1 MKSAT
6 ATPALDGRI
15 ILDTVV
21 GAGHPWAGIV
31 AQGQVLR
38 IIDLEGSQAVDL
50 LCYNAHDRIERY
62 HAPNTMQAA
71 GTVRLT
77 TGHVLYSDLARDRKS
92 VVEGKSVSVRVDH
105 GGRRFIIKKKYKR

>member
-38 IIDLEGSQAVDL
+38 IIDLEGSQAVAF

-62 HAPNTMQAA
+62 HAPNTMKAA

-77 TGHVLYSDLARDRKS
+77 TGHVLYSDLARPIRS
-92 VVEGKSVSVRVDH
+92 EARRAGKAGVCKCRSRWSPCS
-105 GGRRFIIKKKYKR
+105 